1 MKNNKKADTIAGIII
16 AVFILSFAML
26 GIVNVLDYNQ
36 NITSNYEKETDLY
49 ILKSNSESIIK
60 RLNIDHIQQ
69 DEKFWIRRNEA
80 TQRYEVVTGTGNEY
94 LKYVD
99 KDGRNIDPA
108 SNIGKT
114 FIREFEKKI
123 DILRYDIKPPE
134 INNLVFHFDAS
145 NVDGTY
151 NSTLTG
157 GVVVNRWVN
166 LAGNGVP
173 DAVDKST
180 LPLAPYI
187 YSSQLPRFNID
198 GLNGKPMVEF
208 NGVDQML
215 AMDVNIK
222 INTDRNIFINP
233 SSNDPAC
240 SKPEHTFKE
249 KSFAIVFKTSDD
261 IINSQMVYEQ
271 GGQATGY
278 NFIIEGGE
286 VWAGIHN
293 TAIYSICTG
302 RTYPSWPT
310 GHKFKSVS
318 LGTVLPNTI
327 YFVMVV
333 QDSSNSIP
341 SQNKLKIYLNGFLV
355 NQTDYVYPQPEHL
368 YGGLGN
374 VYYLNV
380 SGKTWGVFRDYI
392 AGHKAY
398 FKGGIGEIISRNH
411 ALSENEIRGVQNY
424 FSQKWLG
431 GKSSI
436 RYDIVETTIKEFKDY

>member
-1 MKNNKKADTIAGIII
+1 MKNNKKADTIAWIII

-26 GIVNVLDYNQ
+26 WIVNVLDYNQ

-80 TQRYEVVTGTGNEY
+80 TQRYEVVTWTWNEY

-99 KDGRNIDPA
+99 KNWRNIDPA
-108 SNIGKT
+108 SNLWKT

-145 NVDGTY
+145 NVDWTY
-151 NSTLTG
+151 NSTLTWW
-157 GVVVNRWVN
+157 VVVNRWVN
-166 LAGNGVP
+166 LANNWVP

-198 GLNGKPMVEF
+198 WLNWKPMVEF
-208 NGVDQML
+208 NWVDQML

-271 GGQATGY
+271 WWQATWY
-278 NFIIEGGE
+278 NFIIEWWE

-293 TAIYSICTG
+293 TAIYSICTW

-310 GHKFKSVS
+310 WHKFKSVS
-318 LGTVLPNTI
+318 LWTVLPNTI

-341 SQNKLKIYLNGFLV
+341 SQNKLKIYLNWFLV

-368 YGGLGN
+368 YWWLWN

-380 SGKTWGVFRDYI
+380 SWKTWWVFRDYI
-392 AGHKAY
+392 AWHKAY
-398 FKGGIGEIISRNH
+398 FKWWIWEIISRNH
-411 ALSENEIRGVQNY
+411 ALSENEIRWVQNY
-424 FSQKWLG
+424 FSQKWLW